1 MHHGPA
7 ATLRSRIQDPRI
19 IIAPGASDA
28 LSARI
33 IEGAGAEVV
42 YFTGAGFAN
51 SQFAVPDVG
60 LVTMSETVEQVR
72 RITDAVAIPVMADAD
87 TGYGGPLNIVRTVKA
102 LEGAGVAAIQIED
115 QVVPKRCG
123 HFDGKTVVPP
133 AEMVGRVRAAC
144 DARTNGDVLIIA
156 RTDALQSEGLSGAI
170 DRAGAYADAG
180 ADMLFVEAPLTVD
193 ELREIPRSLGLPL
206 VVNLV
211 EGGQT
216 PVLPAAELEAMGF
229 RVALYANTAL
239 RVAAHAIGL
248 AMRSLLE
255 NGSSAGLEG
264 MMLTW
269 DERQSLVRLPE
280 YQRLEARYVVADLPA
295 VESR

>member
-216 PVLPAAELEAMGF
+216 PVLPAAVLEAMGF

>member
-123 HFDGKTVVPP
+123 HFDGNSVVPP